1 CPNMSIEGNYVFAYL
16 GANRLGIGFFTVKGE
31 QFHGTDYDGGRYD
44 GTARENAD
52 GSIALDIEVEVTA
65 PATPVKGTAAQE
77 APQRRRISATMPPN
91 FGDGSPQE
99 LRSPPDK
106 LTVMVMRAT
115 ENFAQSVASQGHL
128 FAEAFQRFWT

>member
-1 CPNMSIEGNYVFAYL
+1 MSIEGNYVFAYL

-52 GSIALDIEVEVTA
+52 GSISLDIVFDAGTNLAKGAAVQEVRH
-65 PATPVKGTAAQE
+65 
-77 APQRRRISATMPPN
+77 RRKIRATMPPN

-99 LRSPPDK
+99 LSSPPDK

-115 ENFAQSVASQGHL
+115 ENFAQAVASHGHL

>member
-1 CPNMSIEGNYVFAYL
+1 MSIEGNYVFVYL

-52 GSIALDIEVEVTA
+52 GSISLDIEVDEK
-65 PATPVKGTAAQE
+65 PATTLVKGTAAQE
-77 APQRRRISATMPPN
+77 VPHRRKIRATMPPN

-99 LRSPPDK
+99 LPSPPGK

-115 ENFAQSVASQGHL
+115 ENFAQAVASRGHL
-128 FAEAFQRFWT
+128 FAEAFQRFWS